1 MLLGLYIFRD
11 DEFDDP
17 LYAEPASGDLD
28 DGLWEAICEAAN
40 DAQEGTTDPE
50 GHVAVG
56 EAWVG
61 WRWNEA
67 TGLTFV
73 AAVTDDVKA
82 SQVAGYLSKLARR
95 YLDETDDPRAP
106 DRMGVVDVVV
116 DVLPPWDED

>member
-11 DEFDDP
+11 DDFEDP
-17 LYAEPASGDLD
+17 LYAEPAANELD

-40 DAQEGTTDPE
+40 DAQEGTSDSE
-50 GHVAVG
+50 GFIEFG
-56 EAWVG
+56 ETWVG
-61 WRWNEA
+61 WRWIEP
-67 TGLTFV
+67 TGITFV

-82 SQVAGYLSKLARR
+82 SQLTAYLSRLARR
-95 YLDETDDPRAP
+95 YLDETDDPRTP